1 MTEPFPSFRNPPVTE
16 VVVAS
21 RFEPSESYD
30 ILKIAEL
37 AQVAHDLGQDL
48 IEERP
53 GYEAPMER
61 LGAFPS
67 GPQVSLELLSGPPPT
82 RYWFRNSEGDELL
95 QLQPNWLAANWRKV
109 APTAQYGRWD
119 SRWAAFATWAGHV
132 ESAVAG
138 EGAELVHDQ
147 VEVTYVNHIDGA
159 GVWSSHADA
168 DKVFSFVTPDWR
180 AAPDLAGSPEFGST
194 ELRYEIPHPR
204 DDGQIGRL
212 HVKIAAVFKR
222 PSNEPVFLMDLT
234 ARGRPTSEGISGV
247 KEFAD
252 IGHEWIV
259 RTFAQLTTRAMHDA
273 WDRIDQGGT
282 THD

>member
-1 MTEPFPSFRNPPVTE
+1 MTTPFPSFRNPPVTE

-21 RFEPSESYD
+21 RFEPSNTYS
-30 ILKIAEL
+30 ILKVAEL
-37 AQVAHDLGQDL
+37 AETARSLGQDS

-61 LGAFPS
+61 LGLAPS

-119 SRWAAFATWAGHV
+119 SRWAAFATWAEQV
-132 ESAVAG
+132 ERALVG
-138 EGAELVHDQ
+138 QDTGLVHDQ

-168 DKVFSFVTPDWR
+168 DKVFSFVTSDWC
-180 AAPDLAGSPEFGST
+180 ATPYLEGTPEFGST
-194 ELRYEIPHPR
+194 ELRYEIPHPTG
-204 DDGQIGRL
+204 DGQIGRL
-212 HVKIAAVFKR
+212 HVKIAAVFRR
-222 PSNEPVFLMDLT
+222 PSNEPMFLMDLT
-234 ARGRPTSEGISGV
+234 ARGRPTTSGLSGV
-247 KEFAD
+247 KEFAE

-259 RTFAQLTTRAMHDA
+259 RTFAQLTTTAMHDA

-282 THD
+282 TDD